1 VNSNHQFFSV
11 VLSIFLGLTIDDD
24 IYLCYNEGDVTKPT
38 GIAYITS
45 LLAAFTVELL
55 KFIWRCSSP
64 FIIVIFLVG
73 VVVMLHF
80 NEFVFAWAYHGALA
94 RAFRTIFS

>member
-1 VNSNHQFFSV
+1 MNSNHQFFSV

-24 IYLCYNEGDVTKPT
+24 IYLCYNNRSLIEPI

-55 KFIWRCSSP
+55 KFIWICPSP
-64 FIIVIFLVG
+64 SIIVSFLVG